1 MSTQILKT
9 IIQVNDYLELEEVV
23 ESLEEKLTF
32 FSEKHKDFSAIIEK
46 DIDKLEITVKT
57 ISLKEH
63 VN

>member
-23 ESLEEKLTF
+23 NSLEEKLTL
-32 FSEKHKDFSAIIEK
+32 FSENHKDFSATIEK
-46 DIDKLEITVKT
+46 DIDNLEITVKT

-63 VN
+63 AN